1 MLIPDVTVQV
11 VKSHARID
19 TDSDDTYISGVIMPA
34 ALEHLKKMTGLPDE
48 KINTSESLTIAFL
61 ALCADMYD
69 NRSALTD
76 TGARENKTVKTIV
89 YGNAVNYIA

>member
-19 TDSDDTYISGVIMPA
+19 TDSDDAYISSVIMPA
-34 ALEHLKKMTGLPDE
+34 ALEHLKKQTGLSDTE
-48 KINTSESLTIAFL
+48 INTSDAMTIAFL